1 MTRNYIVNDNYLR
14 DLGQQGQVEK
24 EEERKRKRERERERD
39 RYRERERGRG
49 REIEREREREK
60 DWSQESGVSSQQSG
74 EAPGRLRQ
82 AWKQFLLLFTVFG
95 ESECNFCCYLQC
107 LVSLSAIF
115 AAIY

>member
-1 MTRNYIVNDNYLR
+1 M
-14 DLGQQGQVEK
+14 
-24 EEERKRKRERERERD
+24 ERERERL
-39 RYRERERGRG
+39 
-49 REIEREREREK
+49 
-60 DWSQESGVSSQQSG
+60 ESVVRSQQSG